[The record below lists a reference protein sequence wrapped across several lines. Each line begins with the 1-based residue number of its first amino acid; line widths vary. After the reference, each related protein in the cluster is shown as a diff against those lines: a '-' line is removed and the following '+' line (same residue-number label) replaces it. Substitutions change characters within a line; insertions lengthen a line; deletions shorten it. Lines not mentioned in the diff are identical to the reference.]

1 MQLHFAFCLKTYTG
15 GDPLL
20 DFKYNNLKGLFDS
33 LDVAIGDRMK
43 LFRYF
48 TSQEMLVMPYMTNV

>member
-20 DFKYNNLKGLFDS
+20 DFKYITSKGLFDS
-33 LDVAIGDRMK
+33 SDVAIGDRMK

-48 TSQEMLVMPYMTNV
+48 TLQEMLVTPYLTNV